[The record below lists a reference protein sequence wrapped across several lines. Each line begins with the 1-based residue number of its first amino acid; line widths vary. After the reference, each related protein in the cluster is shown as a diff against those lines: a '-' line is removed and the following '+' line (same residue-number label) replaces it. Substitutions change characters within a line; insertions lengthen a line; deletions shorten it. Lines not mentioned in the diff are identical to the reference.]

1 MCEIVG
7 NLVILE
13 AYQQTTSKE
22 LTVMTYKELIAKLV
36 AIEVET
42 GLYLSDQCVDLQN
55 ASDPTSDASL
65 FSAAANAAGERA
77 EEAGHNINKLLGFKI
92 Y

>member
-1 MCEIVG
+1 
-7 NLVILE
+7 
-13 AYQQTTSKE
+13 
-22 LTVMTYKELIAKLV
+22 MTYKELIAKLV
-36 AIEVET
+36 AIEAET

-55 ASDPTSDASL
+55 ASDPTSDDSL

>member
-1 MCEIVG
+1 
-7 NLVILE
+7 
-13 AYQQTTSKE
+13 
-22 LTVMTYKELIAKLV
+22 MTYKELIEKLM
-36 AIEVET
+36 AIEVQT
-42 GLYLSDQCVDLQN
+42 GLYLSDPCVDLQN
-55 ASDPTSDASL
+55 ASDPASDASL